1 MIKKG
6 LLIAATALLLNA
18 CGEQSTTDA
27 MHAAMEPQTVVT
39 EFFDDIYNDR
49 DLEAAMT
56 HTSADLSALLQ
67 HYGSISSV
75 QRYLLNRYFDEA
87 KINVDNSSIRPY
99 LGNPENLRVT
109 VALSGPYNGGQ
120 YDEVRSVL
128 LVKHEN
134 EWLVTRIF
142 DDPFK

>member
-18 CGEQSTTDA
+18 CGEQSAADA